1 MRTAFINLLIEEAK
15 KNPLLFLLVADLGWS
30 VVESFQETYPNQFI
44 NVGVAE
50 QNMVGVGAG
59 LASEGCHVFA
69 YSIGSFPTWRCAE
82 QLRNDIDYH
91 KLSYTTVTVGSGV
104 AYGKLGYSHHAIQ
117 DIALMRSLPNTLMLC
132 PCDPLETSACI
143 KYILSNP
150 GPSYLRLHKAGEP
163 VISSSE
169 FITPCDLNYLQSS
182 NSSKIILATGI
193 SGQDAWSQKDT
204 TYKDCDIATLPIWSS
219 AHGAK
224 LVITLSNYK
233 AIHVIEDHLIAGGFC
248 SWVFEQ
254 FQIHSNCY
262 QGQPPSISC
271 GYFDSSVV
279 GLVGDP
285 DYIKALVKTSH

>member
-1 MRTAFINLLIEEAK
+1 MRNTLVDLLINAANT
-15 KNPLLFLLVADLGWS
+15 NPKLFLLVGDLGWS
-30 VVESFQETYPNQFI
+30 VVEPFQHQHPEQFL

-104 AYGKLGYSHHAIQ
+104 TYGKLGYSHHAIQ

-132 PCDPLETSACI
+132 PCDPLEASACI
-143 KYILSNP
+143 NYILSNP
-150 GPSYLRLHKAGEP
+150 GPSYLRLYKAGES
-163 VISSSE
+163 VISSRTS
-169 FITPCDLNYLQSS
+169 IYPCDINYLQTV
-182 NSSKIILATGI
+182 NSDRIILTTGI
-193 SGQDAWSQKDT
+193 SGQDAFNQRHESF
-204 TYKDCDIATLPIWSS
+204 KDCDIATVPIWSS
-219 AHGAK
+219 AYGAR
-224 LVITLSNYK
+224 LVESLLKYNHIYT
-233 AIHVIEDHLIAGGFC
+233 IEDHLIAGGFG

-254 FQIHSNCY
+254 FQIHNDFVQDSA
-262 QGQPPSISC
+262 PSISC
-271 GYFDSSVV
+271 SYIDSSVV

-285 DYIKALVKTSH
+285 EYIKNIVQV